1 MMTSRSPSK
10 RRLRSRAHSRTLTL
24 NQTLTLT
31 LTLTLQSTLEDAR
44 TEAREATAAL
54 AALDVERLALRGSTQ
69 RWFYTR
75 GAIEWLHAR
84 RDERPSAGEEAA
96 DEASYELGGSGG
108 GALDG
113 AQGGAGGVLVGA
125 GVERVARRG
134 SSKDE
139 PTAAHRLF
147 EEQMDAV
154 DETLRRSSELKQRRA
169 GLLEARRAALA
180 VCHVIEQSDELS
192 KWDEIP
198 VPNRPELCVQ
208 KGCCSSAC
216 KRSPR
221 RPHPS
226 PQVPNRPELCVDREW
241 NFRMGSHSS
250 AARAAKARASAA
262 KSSAA
267 AAAAAA
273 AAAGDLDIDV
283 LKKTIK
289 DAKKLRLNTSDAE
302 KTLARLEAEADALV
316 KTGRVPNSGGVTSGG
331 GDPKGGGVTKESGAL
346 TGAANEATRAVS
358 SQPAEG
364 GALTTA
370 LSQICFYCAGLNPPV
385 IAANFL

>member
-1 MMTSRSPSK
+1 MTSRSPSK

>member
-1 MMTSRSPSK
+1 MTSHAPLSK
-10 RRLRSRAHSRTLTL
+10 RRLRSRAPSRTLTL
-24 NQTLTLT
+24 NQALTLT
-31 LTLTLQSTLEDAR
+31 LTLTLALQSTLEDAR
-44 TEAREATAAL
+44 AEAREATAAL

-84 RDERPSAGEEAA
+84 RDEHPSAGEEAA
-96 DEASYELGGSGG
+96 DEASYG

-134 SSKDE
+134 SSKDK
-139 PTAAHRLF
+139 PTAAQRLF

-208 KGCCSSAC
+208 MGCCSSAC

-273 AAAGDLDIDV
+273 AAAGELDIDV

-316 KTGRVPNSGGVTSGG
+316 KTGGVPNSGGVTSGG
-331 GDPKGGGVTKESGAL
+331 GDPKGGGVPKGSDAI

-385 IAANFL
+385 IASNCL

>member
-1 MMTSRSPSK
+1 MTSHAPPSK
-10 RRLRSRAHSRTLTL
+10 RRLRSRAHSRTLTLTL

-84 RDERPSAGEEAA
+84 REERPSAGEEAA
-96 DEASYELGGSGG
+96 DEASYG

-139 PTAAHRLF
+139 PTAAQRLF

-198 VPNRPELCVQ
+198 VPNRPEPCVQ
-208 KGCCSSAC
+208 KGCSARRHARAHHGARSPPHRYPTGRSSAWTASGTFGWG
-216 KRSPR
+216 RTRRRRARQRPGRARQSPVRLRLRLRLLQLVNLTLTCSR
-221 RPHPS
+221 RPS
-226 PQVPNRPELCVDREW
+226 
-241 NFRMGSHSS
+241 RMQ
-250 AARAAKARASAA
+250 R
-262 KSSAA
+262 
-267 AAAAAA
+267 
-273 AAAGDLDIDV
+273 
-283 LKKTIK
+283 
-289 DAKKLRLNTSDAE
+289 
-302 KTLARLEAEADALV
+302 
-316 KTGRVPNSGGVTSGG
+316 NSG
-331 GDPKGGGVTKESGAL
+331 
-346 TGAANEATRAVS
+346 
-358 SQPAEG
+358 
-364 GALTTA
+364 
-370 LSQICFYCAGLNPPV
+370 
-385 IAANFL
+385 